1 MKKRRGFQ
9 HVRKKRIVSGF
20 FSGNPGTVLLLLLL
34 VPYLITFLF
43 GNLKERDA
51 SFADMLKAEDM
62 LTKGNIFVVNTTAFG
77 NESIPLEMYVADQLA
92 RSIDNT
98 FELEVL
104 KAQAVLIRSDLLSSL
119 YLSDGSRREGREI
132 AAADD
137 GYGSIPVQENILAAV
152 SQTAGVCLVYEG
164 VPVDGAYFAVS
175 NGATRNGSE
184 LFFTEYPY
192 LKSVVCSRDFL
203 SPEYAST
210 VAYDEGEFDRLWQDV
225 PGIRMTEEEI
235 LENERAVVEEEL
247 EGWRIYRDSTGYV
260 LYLEKGGKYA
270 SGEQFREIFRLLSS
284 SFHLKKEGEQI
295 FISVKGSGHGLGM
308 SQFGANEMAKEGEDY
323 IKILNYFFND
333 VIITKFE

>member
-1 MKKRRGFQ
+1 MKTYFSNLHAPEVSYEKTQGLSTCQ
-9 HVRKKRIVSGF
+9 KKRIVSGF

-184 LFFTEYPY
+184 LFLQSIP
-192 LKSVVCSRDFL
+192 
-203 SPEYAST
+203 
-210 VAYDEGEFDRLWQDV
+210 
-225 PGIRMTEEEI
+225 I
-235 LENERAVVEEEL
+235 
-247 EGWRIYRDSTGYV
+247 
-260 LYLEKGGKYA
+260 
-270 SGEQFREIFRLLSS
+270 
-284 SFHLKKEGEQI
+284 
-295 FISVKGSGHGLGM
+295 
-308 SQFGANEMAKEGEDY
+308 
-323 IKILNYFFND
+323 
-333 VIITKFE
+333 